1 MFMMKVHDLQI
12 NLDACPAF
20 RVWQDGDDAH
30 VSIGKGFTAV
40 LKNVRAEEVHRA
52 ITYKVN
58 HDARHFDL
66 EKTIYFMRRTYD
78 GD

>member
-1 MFMMKVHDLQI
+1 MFMMKVKNLQI

-20 RVWQDGDDAH
+20 RVWQDGDDVH
-30 VSIGKGFTAV
+30 ISIGQGFTEL
-40 LKNVRAEEVHRA
+40 LKNVRTEEVHRA
-52 ITYKVN
+52 IAYKVN

>member
-1 MFMMKVHDLQI
+1 MFMMKVHNLQI

-20 RVWQDGDDAH
+20 RVWQDGDNTH
-30 VSIGKGFTAV
+30 ISIGKGFTEV
-40 LKNVRAEEVHRA
+40 LKNVRTEEVHRA
-52 ITYKVN
+52 IAYKVN

-66 EKTIYFMRRTYD
+66 EKTIHFMRRTYD